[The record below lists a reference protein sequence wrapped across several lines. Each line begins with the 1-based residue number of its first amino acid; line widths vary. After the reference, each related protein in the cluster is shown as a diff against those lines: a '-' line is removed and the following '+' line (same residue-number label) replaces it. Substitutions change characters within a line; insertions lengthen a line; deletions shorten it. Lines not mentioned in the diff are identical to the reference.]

1 MPDKALNYLVA
12 EATEEEPRHQAG
24 TILPFD
30 DGRLFLAYSHFYDR
44 IARDDGPAHVVG
56 RWSHDEG
63 ETWTE
68 PAELQANIGRLN
80 CMTPSLLRLPS
91 GRILLE
97 FMRKDAQ
104 ADNYPTDLPKG
115 EWPGLLHP
123 MVKHSDD
130 EGQTWSEPRQ
140 ITEEN
145 DYWCS
150 CHDRLFRTS
159 RGRILLPMS
168 TQRGAFCWFSDDDG
182 ETWKQGKGAIKAP
195 ESIVGYAEPI
205 IVETREGLL
214 KMWLRN
220 KGNRFHVAL
229 SQDSGD
235 SWELHSDWGPNA
247 RNTPAMV
254 RRIPDTDDLL
264 ILWNNNQ
271 IRTPLNCGI
280 SADDGETWKNIKD
293 IEPMREWPKKTIHA
307 YPSLAFLNGNAHI
320 TYFESKRH
328 NNPADADHCGTML
341 SLRYRRIPMEWFY
354 E

>member
-1 MPDKALNYLVA
+1 MPTKPEINIILA
-12 EATEEEPRHQAG
+12 EATEQEPRHQAG

-44 IARDDGPAHVVG
+44 DAKDDGPAHIVG

-68 PAELQANIGRLN
+68 PVELQENIGRIN
-80 CMTPSLLRLPS
+80 CMTPSLLRSPS
-91 GRILLE
+91 GRVLLE

-104 ADNYPTDLPKG
+104 
-115 EWPGLLHP
+115 PGLLHP
-123 MVKHSDD
+123 MVKSSDD
-130 EGQTWSEPRQ
+130 ESQTWSEPKQ
-140 ITEEN
+140 ITQGD

-168 TQRGAFCWFSDDDG
+168 TGVGAFCWLSDDDG
-182 ETWKQGKGAIKAP
+182 DTWRMGTGPIKAP
-195 ESIVGYAEPI
+195 EEIVGYAEPI
-205 IVETREGLL
+205 IVETKDNKL

-220 KGNRFHVAL
+220 KGTRFHVAI
-229 SQDSGD
+229 SEDDGD
-235 SWELHSDWGPNA
+235 SWRLHSDWGPNA

-254 RRIPDTDDLL
+254 RRIPDTGDLL
-264 ILWNNNQ
+264 IIWNNNQ

-280 SADDGETWKNIKD
+280 SYDDGETWKHIRD
-293 IEPMREWPKKTIHA
+293 LEPMTEWPKRCIHA

-328 NNPADADHCGTML
+328 RDPADTTHYGSML
-341 SLRYRRIPMEWFY
+341 SLRYRRLPVGWFY
-354 E
+354 GR